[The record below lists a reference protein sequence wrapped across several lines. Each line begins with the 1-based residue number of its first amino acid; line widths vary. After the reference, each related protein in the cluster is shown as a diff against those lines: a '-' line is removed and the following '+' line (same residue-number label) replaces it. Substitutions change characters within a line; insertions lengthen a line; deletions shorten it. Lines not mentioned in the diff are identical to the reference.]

1 MKKTKW
7 YRVLVLS
14 VLFCSAE
21 RVSGQF
27 VYSSIG
33 EYTSVSG
40 NGALVR
46 VDHTNNFHVTSQNNE
61 RNCSRFVVDD
71 GESVRYFSTTTYLPN
86 PMMSPMLP
94 LNSGYIVN
102 AMEIV
107 GTKCWFAGTHWW
119 ETGVVLFEFGPGGA
133 PYMEVDRCGFIG
145 QFDVTDVIAGS
156 GDYKTMDIS
165 GTYEINRMVAYT
177 GGVAAVGTTESGESR
192 VVELREVGSGQ
203 WSYDVGR
210 SENLEEIFMD
220 VTNAGGKIVTLS
232 RYTDPVHIM
241 YYKFRFGLRYASL
254 GGVASSQSQYV
265 YDTYYAFSDPRAAF
279 AGVDPIYVN
288 YTKREDEILV
298 SYLGKWN
305 NPSNSLKGELIM
317 YRIPVAGGVVAEVLS
332 GVNNVKCTEL
342 KEVRVGNVLSQ
353 DVNLSLLA
361 EDVYGNSVL
370 RFPYIYRNG
379 IRYDTAYYVAS
390 PFLESLCP
398 FNSTNVGFDVAAA
411 GRYLS
416 PYSKL
421 VTIRE
426 YSIHSRL
433 DYANLHDC
441 FQIRDGRF
449 HSMGA
454 SLFTPQV
461 LNESVIKIKSV
472 RRSPAL
478 NPFRSSPVVKIMRCE
493 NGNEIQ

>member
-46 VDHTNNFHVTSQNNE
+46 VDHTNNFHVTSQNSE
-61 RNCSRFVVDD
+61 HNCSRFVVDD
-71 GESVRYFSTTTYLPN
+71 GETVRYFSTTTYVSN

-119 ETGVVLFEFGPGGA
+119 ETGEILFAFGPGGA
-133 PYMEVDRCGFIG
+133 PYMEIEHCGFIG
-145 QFDVTDVIAGS
+145 QFDVADVIAGS
-156 GDYKTMDIS
+156 GSYKTIDIPDI
-165 GTYEINRMVAYT
+165 YEISRMVAHT
-177 GGVAAVGTTESGESR
+177 AGVAAVGMTESGESR
-192 VVELREVGSGQ
+192 VVELLELGTGQ
-203 WSYDVGR
+203 WSYDVGK
-210 SENLEEIFMD
+210 SENSEEVFMD

-232 RYTDPVHIM
+232 RYKNPVHVM
-241 YYKFRFGLRYASL
+241 YYKYMFGLRYAPL
-254 GGVASSQSQYV
+254 GGIASSQSQYV
-265 YDTYYAFSDPRAAF
+265 YDTYDAFSDPRAAF
-279 AGVDPIYVN
+279 VGVDPIYVN
-288 YTKREDEILV
+288 HTKRGDEILV

-305 NPSNSLKGELIM
+305 NPSNSLEGELIF

-342 KEVRVGNVLSQ
+342 KEVRLDNALSQ
-353 DVNLSLLA
+353 YANIALLA

-370 RFPYIYRNG
+370 RFPYLYGNG
-379 IRYDTAYYVAS
+379 IRYDTAYYVSS
-390 PFLESLCP
+390 PVVESLCP
-398 FNSTNVGFDVAAA
+398 FSSTNIGFDVAAV
-411 GRYLS
+411 GRHAATF
-416 PYSKL
+416 SKL

-433 DYANLHDC
+433 DYENLHDC
-441 FQIRDGRF
+441 FQTRIGRF
-449 HSMGA
+449 HSRYA
-454 SLFTPQV
+454 SVFSPQV
-461 LNESVIKIKSV
+461 LNKSV
-472 RRSPAL
+472 VKIQSARRLPTLKS
-478 NPFRSSPVVKIMRCE
+478 FRSSLAVKKKKCE